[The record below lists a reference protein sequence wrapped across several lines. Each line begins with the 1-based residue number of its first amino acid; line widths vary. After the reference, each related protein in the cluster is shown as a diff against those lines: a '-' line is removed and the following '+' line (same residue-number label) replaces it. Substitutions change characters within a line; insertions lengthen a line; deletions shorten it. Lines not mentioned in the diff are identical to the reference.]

1 MKDRKVV
8 EFMKFRKITATLS
21 ILLILISVGSFFV
34 RGINFGLDFTG
45 GTLVE
50 LKYESTAD
58 LSGIRT
64 RLSEA
69 GYDGAVVINFGAD
82 TDVLI
87 RLQQTEAIGTGEV
100 TSDSEKVSLGE
111 VILRMLQQDTDETI
125 ALERVEMVG
134 AQVGDELRDNGG
146 LGLLFA
152 LAVVM
157 AYVALRFQYKFSIG
171 AVLGLAHDVIIVLG
185 FFSLFQLNFDLTVLS
200 AILAV
205 IGYSIND
212 TIVVFDRI
220 RENFRILR
228 KGTEEEIINFSIS
241 QTLERTMMTSFTT
254 LLVLFALFFI
264 GGELIHNFSVAL
276 IVGIFVGT
284 YSSIFVA
291 SNVLLTMNISK
302 QDLMPVE
309 KEGAELEELP

>member
-1 MKDRKVV
+1 MKDLKVV

-302 QDLMPVE
+302 QDLVPVE

>member
-1 MKDRKVV
+1 MKELKVV
-8 EFMKFRKITATLS
+8 EFMKFRKITTVLS
-21 ILLILISVGSFFV
+21 ILLILASIGSLFV

-50 LKYESTAD
+50 LKYESTTD
-58 LSGIRT
+58 LSSVRN
-64 RLSEA
+64 RLSEE

-87 RLQQTEAIGTGEV
+87 RLQQTEAIGTEEV
-100 TSDSEKVSLGE
+100 TSDGEKASLGE
-111 VILRMLQQDTDETI
+111 VILRMLQQDTDENIT
-125 ALERVEMVG
+125 LERVEMVG

-228 KGTEEEIINFSIS
+228 KGTEEEVINISIT
-241 QTLERTMMTSFTT
+241 QTLERTLMTSFTT
-254 LLVLFALFFI
+254 LLVLLALFFI

-276 IVGIFVGT
+276 IVGIVVGT
-284 YSSIFVA
+284 YSSIFIA

-309 KEGAELEELP
+309 KEGADLEEIP